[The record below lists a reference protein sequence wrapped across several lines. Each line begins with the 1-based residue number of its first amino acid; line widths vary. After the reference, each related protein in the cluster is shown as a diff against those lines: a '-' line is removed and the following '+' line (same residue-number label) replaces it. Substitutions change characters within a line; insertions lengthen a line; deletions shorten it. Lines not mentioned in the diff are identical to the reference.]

1 MRSVSMLNDVL
12 GPIMRGPSSSHT
24 AAAWRISTLARSLL
38 GEEVKEAEFTFDPWG
53 SWGVVYDQQGSD
65 RAFAAGLLGWS
76 LEDGRF
82 FDALKG
88 APGEGLAISFRLEP
102 LPWATHPNDVRL
114 RLRGREG
121 DAMEIRGRSIGGGAI
136 EVTAVDEVPVL
147 LRGDSEELFVE
158 ASPFGLSL
166 LGDLLASQGPVESH
180 RMPHREAVLFRCTLS
195 HAPSPDVL
203 SSLRACPG
211 VRRLRI
217 APPFL
222 HVLRGKPLFESAA
235 EACAQSVQG
244 GKSLGALGRLSESQ
258 LLGLDEGAVEEE
270 MRRREVVMTQAVLQG
285 LRDEN
290 VAMRLLPPSA
300 GSILR
305 AEAEGR
311 LPLGGVTT
319 RAAAR
324 ALAAMHVNSSMGVV
338 CAAPTGGS
346 AGVLPGVVTT
356 LRQDCGRSEEE
367 ILRGLFAAGA
377 VGVIIATRATFAA
390 EEAGCQVEIG
400 AAGAMAAALVVEA
413 FGGGAE
419 RACAAAAVAL
429 QNTMGSPCDPVQGV
443 VEIPCHT
450 RNAVAASCAFICAD
464 LVTGGYLNPI
474 PLDETIDAAYA
485 AGKMLPPE
493 LRCTARGGLALCPS
507 ARGMALR
514 R

>member
-24 AAAWRISTLARSLL
+24 AAAWRISTLARGLL
-38 GEEVKEAEFTFDPWG
+38 GERVKEAEFTFDPWG

-65 RAFAAGLLGWS
+65 LAFAAGLLGWS

-82 FDALKG
+82 FDALKQ

-114 RLRGREG
+114 RLRGQEG
-121 DAMEIRGRSIGGGAI
+121 DALEIRGRSIGGGAI

-158 ASPFGLSL
+158 TSPSDFSSVAQC
-166 LGDLLASQGPVESH
+166 LASQGAVESH
-180 RMPHREAVLFRCTLS
+180 RMIHREGMLLRCSLS
-195 HAPSPDVL
+195 SSPSADL
-203 SSLRACPG
+203 IASLRALPEA
-211 VRRLRI
+211 RRLRT
-217 APPFL
+217 ASPFL
-222 HVLRGKPLFESAA
+222 HVIRGKPLFESAE
-235 EACAQSVQG
+235 EACAQG
-244 GKSLGALGRLSESQ
+244 EKSLGALGRLSESH

-270 MRRREVVMTQAVLQG
+270 MRRREGVMTQAVLQG

-300 GSILR
+300 GGVLR

-400 AAGAMAAALVVEA
+400 AAGAMAAAMVVEA

-429 QNTMGSPCDPVQGV
+429 QNTMGSPCDPVRGV

-464 LVTGGYLNPI
+464 LVTGGYINPI

>member
-1 MRSVSMLNDVL
+1 MRNVSVLNDVL

-24 AAAWRISTLARSLL
+24 AAAWRISTLARNLL
-38 GEEVKEAEFTFDPWG
+38 GEAVESAEFTFDPWG

-65 RAFAAGLLGWS
+65 LAFAAGLLGWS
-76 LEDGRF
+76 LEDERF
-82 FDALKG
+82 FDALKH
-88 APGEGLAISFRLEP
+88 APEEGVTINFRLEP

-114 RLRGREG
+114 RLRGRTG
-121 DAMEIRGRSIGGGAI
+121 DELEVRGRSIGGGAI
-136 EVTAVDEVPVL
+136 EMTAVDGMDVL

-158 ASPFGLSL
+158 ASLFGLSALVDL
-166 LGDLLASQGPVESH
+166 LGSQGPVESH
-180 RMPHREAVLFRCTLS
+180 RMPHRDAVLFRCTLS
-195 HAPSPDVL
+195 RSPSPEFL
-203 SSLRACPG
+203 SSLRACPE
-211 VRRLRI
+211 VRRIR
-217 APPFL
+217 AASPFL
-222 HVLRGKPLFESAA
+222 HILRGKPLFESAA
-235 EACAQSVQG
+235 EACAQSLQE
-244 GKSLGALGRLSESQ
+244 GKSLGGLARSSEAR
-258 LLGLDEGAVEEE
+258 LLGLAEAVVEEE
-270 MRRREVVMTQAVLQG
+270 MRRRERVMTQAVLRG
-285 LRDEN
+285 LQDEN

-324 ALAAMHVNSSMGVV
+324 AMGAMHVNSSMGVV

-377 VGVIIATRATFAA
+377 VGAVIATRATFAA

-429 QNTMGSPCDPVQGV
+429 QNTMGSPCDPVRGV

-450 RNAVAASCAFICAD
+450 RNAVAASCAFVCAD
-464 LVTGGYLNPI
+464 LVTGGYVNPI
-474 PLDETIDAAYA
+474 PLDETVDAAYA

-493 LRCTARGGLALCPS
+493 LRCTARGGLALCAS
-507 ARGMALR
+507 ARNMALR